1 MVIIRNIKV
10 VFIRGIDSG
19 NHARDRGV
27 VMQEQ
32 SWETANDAYC
42 E

>member
-10 VFIRGIDSG
+10 VIIRGIDG
-19 NHARDRGV
+19 GYPARDRVV
-27 VMQEQ
+27 VMQEL
-32 SWETANDAYC
+32 SCEIANDAYC